1 MKAWIAYTSQFIC
14 VASVM
19 AKVYKYL
26 YFIVV
31 SDSDEFHLS
40 YELDQ
45 GLKQLGGPTSLEN
58 GLRLK
63 LRTLL
68 TKRKP
73 VKFKL
78 EFII

>member
-14 VASVM
+14 VVSVM

-45 GLKQLGGPTSLEN
+45 GFKQLGGPTSLEN

-63 LRTLL
+63 LRKLL

-78 EFII
+78 